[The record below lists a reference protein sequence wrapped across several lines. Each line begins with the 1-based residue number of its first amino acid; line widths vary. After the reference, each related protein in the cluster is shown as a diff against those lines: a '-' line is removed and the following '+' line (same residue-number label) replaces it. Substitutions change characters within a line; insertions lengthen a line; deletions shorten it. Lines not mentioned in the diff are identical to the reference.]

1 MDVAPPQ
8 VGSTAVIEIEG
19 LRSPSCDPA
28 AVSTCRSGRARHGSR
43 AGEIHGFLGANGSGK
58 TTTLH
63 ALLGLVRAD
72 AGRMRI
78 FGRPVPH
85 FLPEVVA
92 RVGAIVESPRFFGN
106 FTGRKTLRLLAT
118 PPACRCTGSTRC
130 SIRSGSPERGDDAV
144 KSYSLGMR
152 QRLAVATALLKD
164 PELLILDEPANG
176 LDPGGIREMRD
187 LLRRPGS
194 HRHDGADLQPH
205 PRRDRADL
213 RLGHDHLRRP
223 PGRAGPVDEVLAGF
237 DQGAYRVRVAEPD
250 LAAPLLTAAGLEVVT
265 HEDQLVVTGAADPE
279 LISRLLGEQGHRVR
293 ELTPLTPDLE
303 SVFLALTRPEL
314 LDQAGPEGYDAPAPQ
329 PAVTIDL
336 GDRAAH
342 AAGSDQ

>member
-1 MDVAPPQ
+1 
-8 VGSTAVIEIEG
+8 
-19 LRSPSCDPA
+19 
-28 AVSTCRSGRARHGSR
+28 
-43 AGEIHGFLGANGSGK
+43 
-58 TTTLH
+58 
-63 ALLGLVRAD
+63 
-72 AGRMRI
+72 MRI

-85 FLPEVVA
+85 FLPEVVG
-92 RVGAIVESPRFFGN
+92 RVGAIVESPRSSA
-106 FTGRKTLRLLAT
+106 TSPARKTLRLLAMAGGV
-118 PPACRCTGSTRC
+118 PVHRVDEVLDQVGLTG
-130 SIRSGSPERGDDAV
+130 RGDDAGR
-144 KSYSLGMR
+144 SYSLGMR
-152 QRLAVATALLKD
+152 QRLAVASALLKD

-176 LDPGGIREMRD
+176 LDPGGIRQMRD
-187 LLRRPGS
+187 LLRDLAATGTTVLISS
-194 HRHDGADLQPH
+194 HILAEIQLICDHVTIISAG
-205 PRRDRADL
+205 RRVAT
-213 RLGHDHLRRP
+213 
-223 PGRAGPVDEVLAGF
+223 GRVDEVLAGF
-237 DQGAYRVRVAEPD
+237 DQGSYRVRVAEPD

-279 LISRLLGEQGHRVR
+279 LISRLLGEQGHWVR

>member
-8 VGSTAVIEIEG
+8 VGSTAVIEVEG
-19 LRSPSCDPA
+19 LRKSFLRP
-28 AVSTCRSGRARHGSR
+28 RGSVHFALDGLDLTVR
-43 AGEIHGFLGANGSGK
+43 AGEIHGFLGDNGSGK
-58 TTTLH
+58 TTTLR

-72 AGRMRI
+72 EGRMRI

-85 FLPEVVA
+85 FLPEVVG

-106 FTGRKTLRLLAT
+106 FSGRKTLRLLAISAGV
-118 PPACRCTGSTRC
+118 PVHRVDEVLHQVGLTG
-130 SIRSGSPERGDDAV
+130 RGDDAV
-144 KSYSLGMR
+144 RSYSLGMR

-176 LDPGGIREMRD
+176 LDPGGMRQMRD
-187 LLRRPGS
+187 LLRDLAATGTTVLISS
-194 HRHDGADLQPH
+194 HILAEIEMICDHVTIISAG
-205 PRRDRADL
+205 RRVAT
-213 RLGHDHLRRP
+213 
-223 PGRAGPVDEVLAGF
+223 GRVDEVLAGF
-237 DQGAYRVRVAEPD
+237 DQGSYRVRVAEPD

-279 LISRLLGEQGHRVR
+279 LISRLLGEQGHWVR

-336 GDRAAH
+336 GDRAAR